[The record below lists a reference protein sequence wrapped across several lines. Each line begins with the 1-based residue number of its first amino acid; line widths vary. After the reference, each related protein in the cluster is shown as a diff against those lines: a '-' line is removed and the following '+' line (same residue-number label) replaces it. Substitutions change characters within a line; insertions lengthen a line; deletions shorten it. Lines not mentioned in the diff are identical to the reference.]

1 MFYCVNVFIPLLPG
15 AQKGQKKIFKNLQT
29 QSHRLLWTNMWV
41 LGIEFMSFAK
51 AINAI
56 NCSAHLYASKVMGFI
71 MVPSYTC
78 VLMPCSYL
86 PPSLLLLPNIA
97 GPFLCPNSNYPVCF
111 YITCILSHVPVPSS
125 LQTSHFILLS
135 CLFYNYVICGCHI
148 CSSHKQLCLYK
159 SVICLSESG
168 LFCFT

>member
-1 MFYCVNVFIPLLPG
+1 
-15 AQKGQKKIFKNLQT
+15 
-29 QSHRLLWTNMWV
+29 MWV

-111 YITCILSHVPVPSS
+111 YITCILSHY
-125 LQTSHFILLS
+125 HMF
-135 CLFYNYVICGCHI
+135 
-148 CSSHKQLCLYK
+148 LCLPLYRLHT
-159 SVICLSESG
+159 LSSYHVFSIIMSYVG
-168 LFCFT
+168 AIYVAHINNCAYINLLFVFLNRVYFASLNDLHFNPFFCQCHDFMLFWGD